1 MDRDAPPLDY
11 PVFAPPADLAEKP
24 PAEWTMPDARRYFE
38 WLMSVMPERV
48 ATVTR
53 VLGLD
58 PDGSPDAVLLV
69 AGEQM
74 ARILP
79 MPGVSTEG
87 RIERSVLRGHEV
99 ETDTGPLVTVV
110 GYALAADLG
119 LLMATMLL
127 AACPDLHWEIVTR
140 PKSDVDYHLPALL
153 PFGPVH
159 MDPIRVSVGIA
170 HRILDGSRP
179 ASGWRDVYHVW
190 REDCG
195 PPPTGNG

>member
-1 MDRDAPPLDY
+1 MHRFEAPLDY
-11 PVFAPPADLAEKP
+11 PLFAPPADLAEK
-24 PAEWTMPDARRYFE
+24 AEWTMADARRYFD
-38 WLMSVMPERV
+38 WLMSVLPERV
-48 ATVTR
+48 ATVTS

-58 PDGSPDAVLLV
+58 PKGTPDDVLLA

-74 ARILP
+74 ARLLP
-79 MPGVSTEG
+79 MPGISTEG

-99 ETDTGPLVTVV
+99 ETETGPLVTVV

-127 AACPDLHWEIVTR
+127 AACPDLRWEIITR
-140 PKSDVDYHLPALL
+140 PKSDIDYHLPALL

-159 MDPIRVSVGIA
+159 MDPTRVSVNIA
-170 HRILDGSRP
+170 HRLLDSRGP

-190 REDCG
+190 REMCG
-195 PPPTGNG
+195 PAPAGKR